1 MENNNKIESILST
14 AQQWAKNNQSLIRG
28 YGFLIFG
35 AFLLYLTF
43 KIIINML
50 LFLAGLFLVYDGCK
64 KLNFSMATTYFEKIC
79 SFIQCNCMNSKQ

>member
-1 MENNNKIESILST
+1 MDNNNKMETMVSS

-50 LFLAGLFLVYDGCK
+50 LFLAGLFFIYDGCK
-64 KLNFSMATTYFEKIC
+64 KLNFTMVTTYLEKIC
-79 SFIQCNCMNSKQ
+79 NFIQCSCMNSKQ